1 MKPILSIDVSKEKSV
16 AGVFLDQNHP
26 VGTPKVFLHTRKEL
40 LKLSA
45 LLKELE
51 KSYLVK
57 PRVVMEAT
65 GNYSKPL
72 TEFFH
77 YEGFEVFVLNPL
89 TTHQLKKKTIRK
101 IKTDPVDV
109 ARIAQ
114 VFYTSEHV
122 PFQPQTETITSLRE
136 LARQYE
142 GLNNT
147 TTEVEMR
154 LISLLDSVFPNY
166 GSLFSSI
173 RNKASL
179 AMLRAWP
186 TPDLLVNASV
196 DEIADVMKPSMR
208 PLIWRRAKA
217 QKALDAARESVGC
230 RSAQTSAA
238 ISIRHMVELLVHF
251 QDILTDIRAQMNA
264 IAARSPQYELLRTV
278 PGIGE
283 VTACVI
289 LSEVG
294 DINRFATKK
303 QLIAYA
309 GMDPA
314 VFQSG
319 QFTARNNHIS
329 KRGSPYLRK
338 ALYQAA
344 FVGIAE
350 RKGAP
355 VNPVIRRFYDLK
367 KSQGK
372 LGKVALCAAACKL
385 LCMVFGIMKS
395 GKPFEVR

>member
-1 MKPILSIDVSKEKSV
+1 MRPVLSIDVSKEKSV
-16 AGVFLDQNHP
+16 AGVFLDSNYP
-26 VGTPKVFLHTRKEL
+26 LGKPKVFLHTREEL

-45 LLKELE
+45 LLRELE
-51 KSYLVK
+51 EAYLVK
-57 PRVVMEAT
+57 PQVVMEAT

-72 TEFFH
+72 AEFFH
-77 YEGFEVFVLNPL
+77 SEGFEVFVLNPL
-89 TTHQLKKKTIRK
+89 TTHQVKKKTIRK

-114 VFYTSEHV
+114 VFYTSDTV
-122 PFQPQTETITSLRE
+122 PFMPQSETIASLRE

-166 GSLFSSI
+166 GALFSST

-179 AMLRAWP
+179 ALLHAWP
-186 TPDLLVNASV
+186 TPALLSEASV
-196 DEIADVMKPSMR
+196 EEIAEVMKPSMR
-208 PLIWRRAKA
+208 PLSWRRTKA
-217 QKALDAARESVGC
+217 QKALDAAEESVGC
-230 RSAQTSAA
+230 RSAQASAA
-238 ISIRHMVELLVHF
+238 ISIRHTVELLIHF

-264 IAARSPQYELLRTV
+264 IAAHSPQYELLRTV

-294 DINRFATKK
+294 DIQRFATKK

-319 QFTARNNHIS
+319 QFSARNNHIS

-350 RKGAP
+350 RKGMP

-372 LGKVALCAAACKL
+372 LGKVALCAAANKL

>member
-1 MKPILSIDVSKEKSV
+1 MRPILSIDVSKEKSV
-16 AGVFLDQNHP
+16 AAAFLDLNCP
-26 VGTPKVFLHTRKEL
+26 LSKPKVFQHSRKEL

-45 LLKELE
+45 FLRDLE
-51 KSYLVK
+51 QTYQVK
-57 PRVVMEAT
+57 PQVVMEAT

-72 TEFFH
+72 AEFFH
-77 YEGFEVFVLNPL
+77 SEGFEVFVLNPL
-89 TTHQLKKKTIRK
+89 TTHQIKKKTIRK

-114 VFYTSEHV
+114 VFYNSECTQ
-122 PFQPQTETITSLRE
+122 FEPQSEMITSLRE
-136 LARQYE
+136 LSRQYE

-154 LISLLDSVFPNY
+154 LISLLDCVFPNY
-166 GSLFSSI
+166 GSLFSST

-179 AMLRAWP
+179 ALLRAWP
-186 TPDLLVNASV
+186 TPELLLKASV
-196 DEIADVMKPSMR
+196 DEIAEVMKPSMR
-208 PLIWRRAKA
+208 PLSWRRARA
-217 QKALDAARESVGC
+217 QKALDAAGESVGC
-230 RSAQTSAA
+230 RSAQQSAA
-238 ISIRHMVELLVHF
+238 ISIRHMVDLLVHF
-251 QDILTDIRAQMNA
+251 QDILTDIRTQMNS
-264 IAARSPQYELLRTV
+264 IAALSPQYELLRTV

-303 QLIAYA
+303 QLVAYA
-309 GMDPA
+309 GLDPA

-319 QFTARNNHIS
+319 KFTARNNRIS

-344 FVGIAE
+344 FVGISD
-350 RKGAP
+350 RKGQA
-355 VNPVIRRFYDLK
+355 VNPAIRRFYDLK

-372 LGKVALCAAACKL
+372 LGKVALCAAASKL

-395 GKPFEVR
+395 GKPFELR